1 MEKILITTSFGLES
15 LVKFQLR
22 DMGYKDYEV
31 SDGLISLKGNLSD
44 LAKLNINLKHAD
56 RVYLE
61 IASFK
66 AMDFE
71 ELFDNVKKI
80 SWQDILNEDSNF
92 IVNARSY
99 KSKLFSL
106 RSIQSISEKAI
117 IDKLMTY
124 YHKSFFEKTGE
135 RVNIEIM
142 IEKNVARVCIDTS
155 GDGLH
160 KRGYREGTVKAPL
173 RENLAAALVDLS
185 FYNPDRFL
193 FDGFCGSGTIL
204 IEAAR
209 QARNIAP
216 GIDRDFDFTKF
227 KFMNPKI
234 FKDNKQEAMEKID
247 YSKKLN
253 ILGSDISGKAISL
266 AKMNAM
272 NAGVYEDISFITRDF
287 SSVAIKDD
295 YGVFISNPPYG
306 MRLSDID
313 LSDIYKKINNKLAG
327 LETWSLYFI
336 TADEKF
342 DRQFKRKLSKKRKL
356 YNGGQKVD
364 FYQYFGKKPEWGGR
378 HNRR

>member
-22 DMGYKDYEV
+22 DMGYKDFEV
-31 SDGLISLKGNLSD
+31 SDGLISLKGNPSD

-117 IDKLMTY
+117 IDKLKTY
-124 YHKSFFEKTGE
+124 YHKSFFEKTCE

-227 KFMNPKI
+227 KFIDSKI
-234 FKDNKQEAMEKID
+234 FKDAKKQAMEKID

-266 AKMNAM
+266 AKKNAM

-306 MRLSDID
+306 MRLSDMD
-313 LSDIYKKINNKLAG
+313 LSDIYKKINHKLAG

>member
-22 DMGYKDYEV
+22 DLGYKDYEV
-31 SDGLISLKGNLSD
+31 SDGMISLKGDLSD
-44 LAKLNINLKHAD
+44 IGKLNINLKHAD
-56 RVYLE
+56 RVFLE
-61 IASFK
+61 LDNFK
-66 AMDFE
+66 ALDFDSLYE
-71 ELFDNVKKI
+71 NVKKI
-80 SWQDILNEDSNF
+80 SWQDILGEDSNF
-92 IVNARSY
+92 IINARTY

-117 IDKLMTY
+117 IDKLRIHY
-124 YHKSFFEKTGE
+124 NKNHFEKSAE
-135 RVNIEIM
+135 RVKIEVMLDENI
-142 IEKNVARVCIDTS
+142 ARMCLDTS

-160 KRGYREGTVKAPL
+160 KRGYREDSVKAPL
-173 RENLAAALVDLS
+173 RENIAAALVDLS

-209 QARNIAP
+209 IARNIAP

-227 KFMNPKI
+227 RFMDPKI
-234 FKDNKQEAMEKID
+234 YKEAKKEAMEKID

-253 ILGSDISGKAISL
+253 ILGADISGRAISL
-266 AKMNAM
+266 AQQNAI
-272 NAGVYEDISFITRDF
+272 NAGVEEDISFITRDF
-287 SSVAIKDD
+287 KSVALKDD

-306 MRLSDID
+306 MRLSDMD
-313 LSDIYKKINNKLAG
+313 LTKIYKDINYKLAK

-336 TADEKF
+336 TADDKF
-342 DRQFKRKLSKKRKL
+342 DRKFKRKLSKKRKL

-364 FYQYFGKKPEWGGR
+364 FYQYFGKKPE
-378 HNRR
+378 

>member
-22 DMGYKDYEV
+22 DLGYKDYEV
-31 SDGLISLKGNLSD
+31 SDGLICLMGNLSD
-44 LAKLNINLKHAD
+44 IAKLNINLKHAD
-56 RVYLE
+56 RVYQELS
-61 IASFK
+61 SFQ

-71 ELFDNVKKI
+71 ELFDNIKKI

-117 IDKLMTY
+117 IDKLKTY

-142 IEKNVARVCIDTS
+142 IEKNVAKVCIDTS

-209 QARNIAP
+209 NARNIAP
-216 GIDRDFDFTKF
+216 GIDRDFDFTNF

-253 ILGSDISGKAISL
+253 ILGSDISGRAISL
-266 AKMNAM
+266 AKKNAM

-306 MRLSDID
+306 IRLSDID
-313 LSDIYKKINNKLAG
+313 LSDIYKKINHKLAG

-342 DRQFKRKLSKKRKL
+342 DRQFNRKLSKKRKL

>member
-22 DMGYKDYEV
+22 DMGYKDFEV

-135 RVNIEIM
+135 MVNIEIM

-227 KFMNPKI
+227 KFIDSKI
-234 FKDNKQEAMEKID
+234 FKDAKKEAMEKID

-266 AKMNAM
+266 AKKNAM

>member
-22 DMGYKDYEV
+22 DLGYKDYEV
-31 SDGLISLKGNLSD
+31 SDGLICLMGNLSD
-44 LAKLNINLKHAD
+44 IAKLNINLKHAD

-61 IASFK
+61 LSSFQ

-92 IVNARSY
+92 IVKARSY

-117 IDKLMTY
+117 IDKLKTY
-124 YHKSFFEKTGE
+124 SHKSFFEKTGE

-142 IEKNVARVCIDTS
+142 IEKNVAKVCIDTS

-209 QARNIAP
+209 NARNIAP
-216 GIDRDFDFTKF
+216 GIDRDFDFTNF

-253 ILGSDISGKAISL
+253 ILGSDISGRAISL
-266 AKMNAM
+266 AKKNAM

-313 LSDIYKKINNKLAG
+313 LSDIYKKINHKLAG

>member
-22 DMGYKDYEV
+22 DMGYKDFEV

-106 RSIQSISEKAI
+106 RAIQSISEKAI

-209 QARNIAP
+209 NARNIAP
-216 GIDRDFDFTKF
+216 GIDRDFDFTNF

-266 AKMNAM
+266 AKKNAM

-313 LSDIYKKINNKLAG
+313 LSDIYKKINHKLAG